1 MNGRGDPMWLPNA
14 SGSFHLTVV
23 CRCIIMIMRLDKTE
37 FLMYNRNRTFV
48 RLDACRAVNKVMAF
62 LHRFTT
68 GSSLLTDRYEK
79 IVPDKKENV
88 YFVRLCKTL

>member
-1 MNGRGDPMWLPNA
+1 MWLPNA

-48 RLDACRAVNKVMAF
+48 RNKAVSELFTGKAPGAVRTVSKV
-62 LHRFTT
+62 RRREIVT
-68 GSSLLTDRYEK
+68 GKSRNMSTK
-79 IVPDKKENV
+79 S
-88 YFVRLCKTL
+88 TL